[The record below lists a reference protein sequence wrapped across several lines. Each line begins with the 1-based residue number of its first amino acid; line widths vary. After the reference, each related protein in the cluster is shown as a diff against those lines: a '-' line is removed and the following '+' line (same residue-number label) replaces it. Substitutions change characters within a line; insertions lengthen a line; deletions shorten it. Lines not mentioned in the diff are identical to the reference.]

1 LRRLHLAVLRILC
14 CMFFLMFQLT
24 HDGRWLTTTDK
35 NTVRIWDTA
44 TLDKPC
50 KEFTVKYPVEAAS
63 YCPAKNKF
71 AAGGDDMWVH
81 LHNAETGS
89 ELEVNKGHHGP
100 VHTVR

>member
-1 LRRLHLAVLRILC
+1 LRILHLAVLRILC
-14 CMFFLMFQLT
+14 CMFVMFQLT